1 MSDSREAILK
11 IGEAEMKFAKAREK
25 VLELC
30 RAVPKDPITDY
41 TFGTQYGDV
50 PLSGL
55 FGSKSDLIVIHNM
68 GIDCRYC
75 TLWADG
81 FSGVSVHLS
90 DRAGF
95 VVASPD
101 TVEVQQNFAMSRE
114 WDFPMV
120 SCAENT
126 FIEDMGFQNEN
137 GGALPGVSTFSKA
150 DDGIITRQGAANFG
164 PGDDFCGTWHILD
177 MLKDGADG
185 WVPKYGY

>member
-1 MSDSREAILK
+1 MSDSRDAILK
-11 IGEAEMKFAKAREK
+11 IGEAEKEFAEARKK
-25 VLELC
+25 VLELR
-30 RAVPKDPITDY
+30 RAVPKDPIGEY

-50 PLSGL
+50 SLSAL
-55 FGSKSDLIVIHNM
+55 FGSKSDLIVIHNI
-68 GIDCRYC
+68 GIDCPYC

-81 FSGVSVHLS
+81 FSGVSVHLT

-101 TVEVQQNFAMSRE
+101 VVEVQQNFAMSCD

-126 FIEDMGFQNEN
+126 FIEDMGFRNEK
-137 GGALPGVSTFSKA
+137 GGALPGVSTFCKSE
-150 DDGIITRQGAANFG
+150 DGTITRQGAANFG
-164 PGDDFCGTWHILD
+164 PGGDFCGTWHILD
-177 MLKDGADG
+177 LLKDGVDG